1 ERPMAVIRRRYGDR
15 PGRQSLVARVDRGMI
30 RSESR
35 PRRGL
40 QMSVTPH
47 STFVDPERLIAALQR
62 QLDERT
68 AERDEAREQQTAT
81 AEILEVINSSS
92 GDLTPVFDAILQK
105 AQTLCDAASGALML
119 YDGERFR
126 AAAAYSVSEA

>member
-1 ERPMAVIRRRYGDR
+1 MRWPSANLEEKHEPRGVSVAEALTGDSMKSSGRNLTLAAIEKRPFVGPRKPTERPMAVIRRRYGDR

-62 QLDERT
+62 QL
-68 AERDEAREQQTAT
+68 
-81 AEILEVINSSS
+81 
-92 GDLTPVFDAILQK
+92 
-105 AQTLCDAASGALML
+105 
-119 YDGERFR
+119 
-126 AAAAYSVSEA
+126 